1 MNWKM
6 VFKIYVE
13 GSREKKIELT
23 RNRLTNVD
31 DVKFFLTQFFEE
43 QKGWMIEGEKGW
55 GYEIV
60 LVDEYGRELG
70 IKNLNEIMEAREMMG
85 MFSLTSRAVE
95 EILVEGIS

>member
-13 GSREKKIELT
+13 GSRERKIELT

-31 DVKFFLTQFFEE
+31 DVKFFFTQFFEE
-43 QKGWMIEGEKGW
+43 QKGW

-60 LVDEYGRELG
+60 LVDEIGRELG
-70 IKNLNEIMEAREMMG
+70 IKNLNEIMEAREIMG
-85 MFSLTSRAVE
+85 MFGMTARAVE
-95 EILVEGIS
+95 EILVEGIG